1 MSQTDCDRKAN
12 LCRILMI
19 VETNDVHNMYEA
31 TFYFNLIFR
40 TLSAM
45 VIMLC
50 KGKRFFDIIVFQ
62 CRSCIFPSE

>member
-31 TFYFNLIFR
+31 TFYFNFIFR

-50 KGKRFFDIIVFQ
+50 KGKRFLI
-62 CRSCIFPSE
+62 